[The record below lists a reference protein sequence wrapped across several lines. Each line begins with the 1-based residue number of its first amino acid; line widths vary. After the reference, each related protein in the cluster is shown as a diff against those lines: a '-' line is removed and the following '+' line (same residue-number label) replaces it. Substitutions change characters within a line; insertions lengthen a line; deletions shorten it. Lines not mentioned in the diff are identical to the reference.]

1 MDTVG
6 AQLWCV
12 MHATLTI
19 DVTRALH
26 IPGFQKMLCRQEI
39 ALLNVP

>member
-1 MDTVG
+1 
-6 AQLWCV
+6 

-19 DVTRALH
+19 DVTRSLH
-26 IPGFQKMLCRQEI
+26 IPGFRQMLCGQEI